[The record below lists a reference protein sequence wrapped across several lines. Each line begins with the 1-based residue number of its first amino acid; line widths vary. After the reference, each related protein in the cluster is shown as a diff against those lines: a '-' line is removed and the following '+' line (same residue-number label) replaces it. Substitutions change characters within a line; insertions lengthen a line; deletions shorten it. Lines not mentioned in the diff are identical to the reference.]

1 MKPGAIDLTRFVGRY
16 EFFSSSEPS
25 FKEAVVEMVRGQL
38 TVSITGNTQ
47 TLIPNTG
54 EPVRVVAKINVLNFR
69 IVGQPD
75 THVRFFMSGE
85 TLIGLYY
92 EEKRQNEALVIA
104 LAAPTF
110 SGPSS

>member
-1 MKPGAIDLTRFVGRY
+1 MG
-16 EFFSSSEPS
+16 
-25 FKEAVVEMVRGQL
+25 GQL
-38 TVSITGNTQ
+38 TIRITDTTH

-69 IVGQPD
+69 ILGQPD

-85 TLIGLYY
+85 NLIGLYY
-92 EEKRQNEALVIA
+92 EEKRENQALVIA